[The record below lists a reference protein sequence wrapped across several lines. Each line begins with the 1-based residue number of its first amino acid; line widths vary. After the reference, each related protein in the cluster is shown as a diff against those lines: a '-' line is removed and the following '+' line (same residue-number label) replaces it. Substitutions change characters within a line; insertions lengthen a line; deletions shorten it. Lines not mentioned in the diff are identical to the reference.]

1 MEEKILNFLKDR
13 GFTCYMEE
21 PVKKPSEYVLV
32 EKTGSSDAGDGL
44 YSSLYAFKSYST
56 SMYKASNLNEK
67 VKAAV
72 MDMPQ
77 NIPGIT
83 DATLNSDY
91 NFTDTDTRRYRYQ
104 SVFDIIHF

>member
-44 YSSLYAFKSYST
+44 YSSLYAFRSYST
-56 SMYKASNLNEK
+56 SMYKASRLDDK

-72 MDMPQ
+72 FGMPQ

-91 NFTDTDTRRYRYQ
+91 NYTDTETKRYRYQ
-104 SVFDIIHF
+104 AVFEITHF

>member
-1 MEEKILNFLKDR
+1 MEEKILNFLKEK
-13 GFTCYMEE
+13 GLTCFMEE
-21 PVKKPSEYVLV
+21 PEKKPREYVLV

-44 YSSLYAFKSYST
+44 YSSLYAFRSYST

-91 NFTDTDTRRYRYQ
+91 NFTDTETKRYRYQ
-104 SVFDIIHF
+104 AVFEITHF